1 MIIHCKETLGDG
13 TIRYKDYEVTDPVP
27 EEEEAGIEDYE
38 QALQEMG
45 VDFDD

>member
-13 TIRYKDYEVTDPVP
+13 TVRYKDYEVADPVP
-27 EEEEAGIEDYE
+27 DEEASIEDYE

-45 VDFDD
+45 VDFND